1 MLNSYYNQKLF
12 LFLTFIN
19 FFLKKKK
26 KISYSGGGY
35 RKALR
40 VGIN

>member
-12 LFLTFIN
+12 LLLKFIK
-19 FFLKKKK
+19 FFLKIK

>member
-12 LFLTFIN
+12 ILLTFIN
-19 FFLKKKK
+19 FFFKKK

>member
-12 LFLTFIN
+12 LLLTFIN
-19 FFLKKKK
+19 FFFSK